1 MKVWRA
7 NRLSV
12 SVFTALA
19 TQWRF
24 NPAGSAVGLDYGV
37 ITPVMELLN
46 VPQESR
52 RLVFSD
58 LVVMEDAALS
68 YFAQLRARNAQ

>member
-12 SVFTALA
+12 SVFMALA

-24 NPAGSAVGLDYGV
+24 NPAGAAVGLDYGV
-37 ITPVMELLN
+37 ITPVMELLG
-46 VPQESR
+46 VQQEAR
-52 RLVFSD
+52 RQVFSD
-58 LVVMEDAALS
+58 LMVMEDAALS
-68 YFAQLRARNAQ
+68 YFAKLRARTAP